1 VKADLRMAKVL
12 DLLKITNVSDIE
24 VDAVID
30 RE

>member
-1 VKADLRMAKVL
+1 VKADLRTAKVL

-24 VDAVID
+24 VEGVID